1 MSALMRHQI
10 HPFRKKV
17 LSVRRVFAGVAS
29 VTERGAASP
38 KSPQGG
44 GAAGG
49 CPLSLLRR
57 QEREIL
63 RQECEILHLLRR
75 QEREI
80 LRQECEILHQEC
92 EFLQKQL
99 EFILAPIEPS

>member
-1 MSALMRHQI
+1 MSHQDTQDT
-10 HPFRKKV
+10 PQKGAF
-17 LSVRRVFAGVAS
+17 G
-29 VTERGAASP
+29 RGAASP

-57 QEREIL
+57 QEREVL